1 LAVGI
6 GRDLSATIAPLEKE
20 NMKTILLS
28 RLNVMATLLIL
39 AVAHGLGG
47 GAWAADHH
55 QHAHP
60 GDPVRQEEHSALFEL
75 VADENAT
82 HVAIAN
88 GPWGNAATW
97 DKKSVPVAGARV
109 VIPKDKIVTV
119 AGRYDS
125 ERLDWIRVDGV
136 LRFDPT
142 KDTGL
147 KVISLVG
154 SVGSTIEIGTERD
167 RVRPDKVARLIIGD
181 RGERDAAQRQSDP
194 YDLGGGLLCHGRVHV
209 FGARID
215 SHIIPTAV
223 PKQGDVEV
231 AFEKAPLGWKVGDT
245 LLLAGLDRQRMRNA
259 SIDPWTEREMPV
271 GVNQDELR
279 AVRSISAD
287 GRIVTLDKPLAYQ
300 HGGIFGFDGSVPV
313 ANLSRNVVV
322 ESEVVDDVSRRGHVM
337 FMHTYDVVIDGALFQ
352 EMGRTNVEGTLT
364 SPEVKDGKLVA
375 GTDTNTI
382 GRYAVH
388 FHIRWGA
395 TYKQAPFHVRNC
407 AVVGSPKLGI
417 VNHGGHGWIDNNVCY
432 RVRGSHFFTENGS
445 EIGRF
450 TGNLAVRSDG
460 TDGDDDGLPIP
471 ADKGY
476 AGHPL
481 NIGHGGHG
489 FWLQGGGVDVM
500 DNVAIGHSYGAF
512 SFFVANNRI
521 ISYGGPQERN
531 NPATKGTPYEKL
543 DVFLA
548 VNLKDPALARGGK
561 FVHTS
566 AVPFHAA
573 RNIGLSSAFGLRIR
587 GIDRTEFISMHNQ
600 QDLVEDCQFVNNW
613 RGYDLGYSPGLTI
626 LRRTKFIGR
635 DPAKGGFDSYGI
647 GGANHI
653 PGHLTLE
660 NVTIDGY
667 RIGCALPARGI
678 HSIKQCSINGIHKLV
693 VPYPWGGKLTVDGL
707 KFGSMKDENPQPI
720 IFGADPT
727 GPWLYGAPPYSNWT
741 RKFQPFE
748 FVYDGKQV
756 YHDDQQANAVPFGS
770 EQKRYLNVSYG
781 ALNHGLLEGL
791 TTATLWK
798 KYSMAI
804 GGRIAPT
811 QLTPCPDIQGGSYGP
826 DTPMLP
832 PIESQPNTAVFG
844 SQKYEQ
850 LIGKSTADPTSLFPR
865 YIYDPLLVQTP
876 QKAYVATIQCNG
888 KEYQSEAT
896 DLNEGINLVPI
907 TIDSITRHIA
917 VGSPSRDRTYK
928 KE

>member
-1 LAVGI
+1 
-6 GRDLSATIAPLEKE
+6 
-20 NMKTILLS
+20 MK
-28 RLNVMATLLIL
+28 ATLLSQLRVVATTLIL
-39 AVAHGLGG
+39 VAAHTFGVV
-47 GAWAADHH
+47 AWAADHH
-55 QHAHP
+55 EHAHP
-60 GDPVRQEEHSALFEL
+60 GDPVRQEEHSALFKL

-88 GPWGNAATW
+88 GVWGDASTW
-97 DKKSVPVAGARV
+97 DKKSVPAAGARV
-109 VIPKDKIVTV
+109 VIPKDKSVTI
-119 AGRYDS
+119 AGRHDS
-125 ERLDWIRVDGV
+125 ERLDWVRVDGV

-142 KDTGL
+142 KNTGL

-154 SVGSTIEIGTERD
+154 NVGSTIEIGTERN

-181 RGERDAAQRQSDP
+181 RGKRDAAQRKRDP
-194 YDLGGGLLCHGRVHV
+194 YDLGGGLLCHGRMLV
-209 FGARID
+209 FGAPIT
-215 SHIIPTAV
+215 SHLTPTGV

-231 AFEKAPLGWKVGDT
+231 TFAKAPVGWKVGDT
-245 LLLAGLDRQRMRNA
+245 LLLAGLDRQRMGQA
-259 SIDPWTEREMPV
+259 SVDPWTEREMPA

-279 AVRSISAD
+279 HVRSISID
-287 GRIVTLDKPLAYQ
+287 GRIVTLDKPLVYQ

-313 ANLSRNVVV
+313 ANLTRNVIV
-322 ESEVVDDVSRRGHVM
+322 ESEMVDDVSRRGHVM
-337 FMHTYDVVIDGALFQ
+337 FMHTYDVVIDGALFR

-364 SPEVKDGKLVA
+364 SPEVKDGKTVP

-395 TYKQAPFHVRNC
+395 TYKQTPFHVRNC

-471 ADKGY
+471 SDKGY

-489 FWLQGGGVDVM
+489 FWLQGGGVDVT

-521 ISYGGPQERN
+521 ISYGGPAERN
-531 NPATKGTPYEKL
+531 NPATNGTPYEKL

-548 VNLKDPALARGGK
+548 VNLKDPGIAHGGK

-573 RNIGLSSAFGLRIR
+573 RCVGLASAVGLRIR

-600 QDLVEDCQFVNNW
+600 QDVVEDCQFVNNW

-626 LRRTKFIGR
+626 LRGTKFIGR
-635 DPAKGGFDSYGI
+635 DPAKGGFDSFGI
-647 GGANHI
+647 GGGNHI
-653 PGHLTLE
+653 PGHLALE

-667 RIGCALPARGI
+667 RTGCVLPARGI

-693 VPYPWGGKLTVDGL
+693 VPYPWGGKLDVADL
-707 KFGSMKDENPQPI
+707 KFGSMKGEDAQPI
-720 IFGADPT
+720 TFGADPT
-727 GPWLYGAPPYSNWT
+727 GPWLYSVPPYSNWT

-748 FVYDGKQV
+748 FVYDGKHV
-756 YHDDQQANAVPFGS
+756 YHDDQQADAIPFGS
-770 EQKRYLNVSYG
+770 DQKRYANSSYG
-781 ALNHGLLEGL
+781 ALNHGLLEGM
-791 TTATLWK
+791 TSGEMWK
-798 KYSMAI
+798 KYRLAI
-804 GGRIAPT
+804 GGRLAPAE
-811 QLTPCPDIQGGSYGP
+811 LTPCPNIKGGSYGP
-826 DTPMLP
+826 RV
-832 PIESQPNTAVFG
+832 PIQPALESQPNTAVFG

-850 LIGKSTADPTSLFPR
+850 LIGKATADVTPLFPR
-865 YIYDPLLVQTP
+865 YVYDPILVHTP
-876 QKAYVATIQCNG
+876 QKGYVATILCEG
-888 KEYQSEAT
+888 KEYQSEAV
-896 DLNEGINLVPI
+896 DLKEGINIVPI
-907 TIDSITRHIA
+907 AIGSVTRHIV
-917 VGSPSRDRTYK
+917 VGSPSRDRP
-928 KE
+928 